1 MEAIKITKGKKFIQK
16 GDRVKNL
23 YVLLQGNIQASY
35 KTEKWDM
42 EAGSIIGMLECNSDT
57 YICEYKALSDCVLY
71 SYDYTEP
78 EDFVKIFNADSKYV
92 SVFVMAAM
100 RQTAFFLKR
109 YGEYYEKAQDYYS
122 FLMKVNQE
130 YERFCEDYRN
140 AYHSFKRIEYAK
152 PFVPEQQINQC
163 MVNFYDNMAGM
174 SLRDIEAHLKRNIQL
189 GVGEILNGT
198 EWMNKA
204 LNLIE
209 SIREYMMFQ
218 KEILISAEEDNLYQR
233 YFELTAKAANEGM
246 NITPLKDAVFRIMD
260 FAQKSQLYSEEWL
273 KSLLDRYENYDFDGG
288 NLSEEQA
295 WEETMEEDISQIN
308 FLDQILNYVEY
319 EEKKAEEFQADILQL
334 RNLTDIYSTT
344 DEIRALR
351 RRLTK
356 AFFDIYKLAF
366 KKTLEYKNV
375 PKSIKMFLNFG
386 FMDAELA
393 GESVTKDLSD
403 IVEKLSLCKAENVY
417 TIYEWLLSIYEGKN
431 EPSRNEFDL
440 DYPAYLNELKKTG
453 RITAEELKNFTNDA
467 WKKVEFEIENMFM
480 STNRLTQGKISS
492 YCPILCEYDIINSVE
507 NMLVTAEK
515 INEALNYIRT
525 IDFSIFYR
533 KVVFSDVEHEI
544 NMELIE
550 KEVFP
555 NVILM
560 PNVGNRAMMWQETAG
575 AKKDT
580 PARFMFPILTVANIT
595 EVMIEVAG
603 KYRWEICRKIQGVR
617 WNDITDPSLTSEYND
632 YIQYYK
638 KNHELSAEVKEKI
651 KNTLYKCKNNFRE
664 VFVKDYQS
672 WINYESKGSF
682 RLNKVSREL
691 LFKYC
696 PFSKNIRER
705 LKINPMYQE
714 FFERYDIMNERAK
727 RRIDLLY
734 ERYTKKGGE
743 ITKELQDN
751 RDFYEL

>member
-16 GDRVKNL
+16 GDRLKNL
-23 YVLLQGNIQASY
+23 YVLLQGNVQAVY
-35 KTEKWDM
+35 KTEKWEM
-42 EAGSIIGMLECNSDT
+42 EAGSIIGMLESSSDT
-57 YICEYKALSDCVLY
+57 YLCEYTALSDCVLY
-71 SYDYTEP
+71 SYEYTKP
-78 EDFVKIFNADSKYV
+78 EDFVKIFSADPKYV

-100 RQTAFFLKR
+100 RQTAFFIRR
-109 YGEYYEKAQDYYS
+109 YGEYYERAQNYYS

-130 YERFCEDYRN
+130 YERFCEDYRSVH
-140 AYHSFKRIEYAK
+140 HSFKRIEYAK
-152 PFVPEQQINQC
+152 PFVSAQRINQC
-163 MVNFYDNMAGM
+163 MVEFYDSMAGM
-174 SLRDIEAHLKRNIQL
+174 SLRDVEAHLKRNIQL

-198 EWMNKA
+198 EWMNRA

-218 KEILISAEEDNLYQR
+218 KEILISGKEDNLYQR
-233 YFELTAKAANEGM
+233 YFELTVKAANEGM
-246 NITPLKDAVFRIMD
+246 NITPLKDAVSRIMD

-273 KSLLDRYENYDFDGG
+273 KKLFAKYEEYDFEG
-288 NLSEEQA
+288 NGTSEEEV
-295 WEETMEEDISQIN
+295 WEETEEDISQIN
-308 FLDQILNYVEY
+308 FLEQILKYVEY
-319 EEKKAEEFQADILQL
+319 EDEKAEQVEADIEAL
-334 RNLTDIYSTT
+334 RNLTDIYSTA
-344 DEIRALR
+344 DDVRALR

-356 AFFDIYKLAF
+356 AFFDIYKIAF
-366 KKTLEYKNV
+366 KKTLENKMV
-375 PKSIKMFLNFG
+375 PKSIRMFLNFG

-393 GESVTKDLSD
+393 GERVTKDLSD
-403 IVEKLSLCKAENVY
+403 MVEKLSLCKAKNVY
-417 TIYEWLLSIYEGKN
+417 TIYEWLVSIYKGEN

-453 RITAEELKNFTNDA
+453 RIMADELKTLTNDP

-480 STNRLTQGKISS
+480 TTDRLTYGKISS
-492 YCPILCEYDIINSVE
+492 YCPVLCEYDIINSVE

-515 INEALNYIRT
+515 VNEALNYIRT

-533 KVVFSDVEHEI
+533 KVVFSDPERDI
-544 NMELIE
+544 NMEMIE

-555 NVILM
+555 NIILM
-560 PNVGNRAMMWQETAG
+560 PNAGNRAMMWQETAG

-638 KNHELSAEVKEKI
+638 KNHEISVEVKEKI

-714 FFERYDIMNERAK
+714 VFERYDIMNERAK